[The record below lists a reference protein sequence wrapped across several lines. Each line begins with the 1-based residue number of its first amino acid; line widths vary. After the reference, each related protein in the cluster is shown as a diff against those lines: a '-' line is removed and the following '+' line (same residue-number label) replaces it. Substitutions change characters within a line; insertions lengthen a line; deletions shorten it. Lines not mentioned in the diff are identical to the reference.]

1 MKKMKTKK
9 SSESRLSLENSDS
22 LKNFIENQFQC
33 SICKDIFV
41 SPTII
46 NCGHTF
52 CDKCTVRTV
61 NDFLGGRYPFWQI
74 QGLPSGFDL
83 MYLALADRNVQV
95 KFGLKVVLE
104 F

>member
-1 MKKMKTKK
+1 MKKIKPKK
-9 SSESRLSLENSDS
+9 SSESSLSLENSDS

-61 NDFLGGRYPFWQI
+61 NDFLGQ
-74 QGLPSGFDL
+74 QES
-83 MYLALADRNVQV
+83 VQDFLI
-95 KFGLKVVLE
+95 KLDIKPLHLL
-104 F
+104 

>member
-1 MKKMKTKK
+1 MKPKK
-9 SSESRLSLENSDS
+9 SSESSLSLENSDS

-61 NDFLGGRYPFWQI
+61 NDFLGRTCICIPGRSIPWIGISSFEGNVSTIQNRDGYPHLF
-74 QGLPSGFDL
+74 PEYS
-83 MYLALADRNVQV
+83 
-95 KFGLKVVLE
+95 E
-104 F
+104 

>member
-1 MKKMKTKK
+1 MKKMKPKK
-9 SSESRLSLENSDS
+9 GSERSLSLENSDS

-52 CDKCTVRTV
+52 CDKCTVQTV
-61 NDFLGGRYPFWQI
+61 NAFLGQTCIPGRSIPWIGISSF
-74 QGLPSGFDL
+74 
-83 MYLALADRNVQV
+83 
-95 KFGLKVVLE
+95 
-104 F
+104 

>member
-1 MKKMKTKK
+1 MKPKK
-9 SSESRLSLENSDS
+9 SSESSLYLENSDS

-61 NDFLGGRYPFWQI
+61 NDFLGQ
-74 QGLPSGFDL
+74 QES
-83 MYLALADRNVQV
+83 VQDFLI
-95 KFGLKVVLE
+95 KLDIKPLHLL
-104 F
+104 

>member
-1 MKKMKTKK
+1 MKKMKPKK
-9 SSESRLSLENSDS
+9 SSESSLSLENSDS

-61 NDFLGGRYPFWQI
+61 NDFLGQTRVRPRC
-74 QGLPSGFDL
+74 FD
-83 MYLALADRNVQV
+83 QV
-95 KFGLKVVLE
+95 GNQTTACIVNKYFFTK
-104 F
+104 